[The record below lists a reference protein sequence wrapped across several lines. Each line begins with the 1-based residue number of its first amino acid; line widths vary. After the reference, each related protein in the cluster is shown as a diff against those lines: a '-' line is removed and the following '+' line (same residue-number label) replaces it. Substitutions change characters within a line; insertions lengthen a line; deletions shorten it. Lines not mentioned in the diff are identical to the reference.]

1 MINVEKVTKYFD
13 DFCALDEFSLKVE
26 SGSAY
31 GLLGS
36 NGAGKSTLL
45 RILAGIYR
53 QDSGDVT
60 VDGEKIYDNVSVK
73 QRVFYVSDDVE
84 QYANMTPEDMRKMY
98 EIFQTR
104 SSQGL

>member
-36 NGAGKSTLL
+36 NGA
-45 RILAGIYR
+45 
-53 QDSGDVT
+53 
-60 VDGEKIYDNVSVK
+60 
-73 QRVFYVSDDVE
+73 
-84 QYANMTPEDMRKMY
+84 
-98 EIFQTR
+98 
-104 SSQGL
+104 

>member
-1 MINVEKVTKYFD
+1 MINVEKVTKYFE

-53 QDSGDVT
+53 RRT
-60 VDGEKIYDNVSVK
+60 AE
-73 QRVFYVSDDVE
+73 
-84 QYANMTPEDMRKMY
+84 M
-98 EIFQTR
+98 
-104 SSQGL
+104 

>member
-36 NGAGKSTLL
+36 NGLRYKLKKLSSTSL
-45 RILAGIYR
+45 R
-53 QDSGDVT
+53 
-60 VDGEKIYDNVSVK
+60 
-73 QRVFYVSDDVE
+73 
-84 QYANMTPEDMRKMY
+84 
-98 EIFQTR
+98 
-104 SSQGL
+104 

>member
-36 NGAGKSTLL
+36 NGAGKSTLF
-45 RILAGIYR
+45 
-53 QDSGDVT
+53 
-60 VDGEKIYDNVSVK
+60 VSL
-73 QRVFYVSDDVE
+73 
-84 QYANMTPEDMRKMY
+84 PEYTGRTAEM
-98 EIFQTR
+98 
-104 SSQGL
+104 

>member
-45 RILAGIYR
+45 RDVYKRQGYR
-53 QDSGDVT
+53 QSAV
-60 VDGEKIYDNVSVK
+60 
-73 QRVFYVSDDVE
+73 
-84 QYANMTPEDMRKMY
+84 
-98 EIFQTR
+98 
-104 SSQGL
+104 

>member
-36 NGAGKSTLL
+36 NGAG
-45 RILAGIYR
+45 
-53 QDSGDVT
+53 
-60 VDGEKIYDNVSVK
+60 NPHCFVSL
-73 QRVFYVSDDVE
+73 
-84 QYANMTPEDMRKMY
+84 PEYTGRTAEM
-98 EIFQTR
+98 
-104 SSQGL
+104 

>member
-36 NGAGKSTLL
+36 NGAGKIHTAAYPC
-45 RILAGIYR
+45 RNIQAG
-53 QDSGDVT
+53 
-60 VDGEKIYDNVSVK
+60 
-73 QRVFYVSDDVE
+73 QRRCDC
-84 QYANMTPEDMRKMY
+84 
-98 EIFQTR
+98 
-104 SSQGL
+104 